1 MQDTKP
7 NRAKRRAAQSNGKPK
22 FKCVTIGRRN
32 SSLPRIAQFQ
42 SRELQ
47 QLPRPQI
54 DAPSRATRFAG
65 IT

>member
-7 NRAKRRAAQSNGKPK
+7 NRAERRAAQSNGKPK
-22 FKCVTIGRRN
+22 FKASIGRRN

-47 QLPRPQI
+47 QLSRPQI

>member
-7 NRAKRRAAQSNGKPK
+7 TRAQRRAAQSNGKPK
-22 FKCVTIGRRN
+22 FKSSIGRRN

-47 QLPRPQI
+47 QLHAQI
-54 DAPSRATRFAG
+54 GAPSRATRFAG

>member
-7 NRAKRRAAQSNGKPK
+7 NRAQRRAAQSKRPANYCGNKLVKKNNRHVKTVSHP
-22 FKCVTIGRRN
+22 T
-32 SSLPRIAQFQ
+32 
-42 SRELQ
+42 
-47 QLPRPQI
+47 PQI